1 MGHTLTLVRLAG
13 RRCRTSLSCS
23 CSYFPQAAMAYS
35 FDNRVRYVVRYLYDI
50 DNNGVLDKNDFKC
63 LAVRNTILEAKGE
76 FPADRFAANCKVMED
91 LWNEIAALADFDKNG
106 EVDVDEFKAAV
117 QVNCVGKTYAQF
129 PPMFKCFIENQFKS
143 IDIDGDGTIGLNEY
157 RQDVITRGAYGD
169 VAEIDE
175 AYNKLCSDAD
185 KAAGGLTLARFEEL
199 YALFIGCKEEGPH
212 MYLFGPL
219 RELGNPAYSHNNRV
233 KYVVRYLYDI
243 DNNGVLDTNDFRCL
257 AVRNTIVES
266 GGNFPADRFA
276 TNVKVMNDLWCEI
289 ALLADFDK
297 NGEVDVDE
305 FKQAVMKHCVGKS
318 YAQFPEAFKAFIEN
332 QFKSVDVDGDGTVG
346 LSEYRSDVIT
356 RCAFSDVAEIDD
368 AYSKLVSDADKAAG
382 GITLDR
388 YKELYAEFIGN
399 EKECPAMYLF
409 GPLKEL

>member
-1 MGHTLTLVRLAG
+1 
-13 RRCRTSLSCS
+13 
-23 CSYFPQAAMAYS
+23 MAYS

-91 LWNEIAALADFDKNG
+91 LWNEIAQLADFDKNG

-129 PPMFKCFIENQFKS
+129 PPMFKHFIENQFKS

-169 VAEIDE
+169 VAEIDY
-175 AYNKLCSDAD
+175 AYTKLCSEAD
-185 KAAGGLTLARFEEL
+185 KAAGGITLPRYEEL
-199 YALFIGCKEEGPH
+199 YAQFIGCKEEGPH

-219 RELGNPAYSHNNRV
+219 RELGNPAYSHDNRV

-243 DNNGVLDTNDFRCL
+243 DNNGVLDKNDFKCL
-257 AVRNTIVES
+257 AVRNTILEAK
-266 GGNFPADRFA
+266 GEFPAERFEA
-276 TNVKVMNDLWCEI
+276 NCKIMENLWNEI
-289 ALLADFDK
+289 AELADFDK
-297 NGEVDVDE
+297 NGEVDADE
-305 FKQAVMKHCVGKS
+305 FKKAVQDNCVGKS
-318 YAQFPEAFKAFIEN
+318 YDTFPPMFKVFIEN
-332 QFKSVDVDGDGTVG
+332 QFKAIDINSDGTVG
-346 LSEYRSDVIT
+346 LDEFRQDVIT
-356 RCAFSDVAEIDD
+356 RGAYADIAEIDD
-368 AYSKLVSDADKAAG
+368 AFNKLVNQADKDAG
-382 GITLDR
+382 GITLAR
-388 YKELYAEFIGN
+388 YRELYAQYIGN
-399 EKECPAMYLF
+399 KEEGPYMYLF